1 MKNIFFILAFLS
13 VFRAESQI
21 LATMN
26 HDGIDR
32 TYNYYIPSDW
42 TQGQQLPL
50 LIVLHGLTQTGSG
63 VMDITAFNAIAEDN
77 KFIVCYPSGINN
89 AWNAN
94 MNVSVSTADD
104 KGFIEKL
111 VHYFRDN
118 FGTDPMRQY
127 LSGFSNGGFMSH
139 KMACESNE
147 CFAAI
152 ATVSGNMSDTTYAD
166 CAPHYRTS
174 VLHIHGTGDAVVPYS
189 GGPATGVSVEA
200 TLEKWR
206 SFLGCTNDPTTVSM
220 PNNNLLDLST
230 ADDIIYHN
238 CSQSALEHIRV
249 NAGGHQ
255 WPGINTWVGG
265 VGTVNMDFYSPQVIW
280 DFLKTKSCPNAG
292 LNSMTMDKFKYNS
305 ILESTF
311 LLESDQP
318 LKFECWNTIGQK
330 VFDGESNDPIDVSN
344 LKSGIYFLNLNI
356 FNKENCKIKLI
367 KI

>member
-1 MKNIFFILAFLS
+1 
-13 VFRAESQI
+13 
-21 LATMN
+21 
-26 HDGIDR
+26 
-32 TYNYYIPSDW
+32 
-42 TQGQQLPL
+42 